1 MKKTTLEKVKED
13 SHDKLVEKLQEVLE
27 KNYDAEKGYKEA
39 MLKADNG
46 FLSKYLKE
54 RAAMRSQFATE
65 ISDTI
70 FKLNETP
77 IESGSTTGVIHRT
90 WMNIKDAFSS
100 NSDEG
105 ILEECLR
112 GEKASVEEYK
122 EAMNEYM
129 FPVDINSML
138 TNQLKQVEQ
147 SVSKIKKL
155 EDIMD

>member
-1 MKKTTLEKVKED
+1 MEKTTLEKARED
-13 SHDKLVEKLQEVLE
+13 SHDKLVEKLQGILE
-27 KNYDAEKGYKEA
+27 KNYDAEEGYKEA

-46 FLSKYLKE
+46 FLTKYLKE
-54 RAAMRSQFATE
+54 RAAMRSQFANE
-65 ISDTI
+65 ISHTI
-70 FKLNETP
+70 LKLNETP
-77 IESGSTTGVIHRT
+77 IESGSTKGTIHRT

-122 EAMNEYM
+122 EAMDDYM

-138 TNQLKQVEQ
+138 TNQLKRVEQ
-147 SVSKIKKL
+147 SVSKIKTL
-155 EDIMD
+155 EDIIE

>member
-1 MKKTTLEKVKED
+1 MEKTTLEKARED
-13 SHDKLVEKLQEVLE
+13 SHKELVEKLQQILE
-27 KNYDAEKGYKEA
+27 KNYDAEQGYKKA
-39 MLKADNG
+39 MIEADNG

-70 FKLNETP
+70 LKLNETP
-77 IESGSTTGVIHRT
+77 IESGSTTGAMHRT

-105 ILEECLR
+105 ILEECIR
-112 GEKASVEEYK
+112 GEKASVEEYQ
-122 EAMNEYM
+122 EAMDEFM

-147 SVSKIKKL
+147 SLSKIKTL
-155 EDIMD
+155 EDLVD